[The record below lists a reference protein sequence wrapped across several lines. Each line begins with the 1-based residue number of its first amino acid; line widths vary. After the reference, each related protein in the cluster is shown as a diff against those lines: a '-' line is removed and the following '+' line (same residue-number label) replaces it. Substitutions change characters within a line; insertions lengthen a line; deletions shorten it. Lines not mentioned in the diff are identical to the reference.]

1 MVTPRYMVHVY
12 GILLL
17 FYKQPKKYLLNN
29 LLNNLS
35 PFPGFQNIYFT
46 TREYQR
52 RKEASEE
59 KEVFVYI
66 IWRAKQ
72 TKKALVFII

>member
-1 MVTPRYMVHVY
+1 MVNPRYMVHVY
-12 GILLL
+12 GILLF

-29 LLNNLS
+29 LS
-35 PFPGFQNIYFT
+35 PFPGFHNIYFT

-59 KEVFVYI
+59 KEAFVYI